1 MAMVLV
7 SHDLATVLR
16 IADRVLVMDK
26 GRVVE
31 EGTGSALLV
40 NPRHEATRA
49 LLDAAG
55 RDLLFEIPD
64 VARMEQ

>member
-1 MAMVLV
+1 MVLV
-7 SHDLATVLR
+7 SHDLASVLR

-49 LLDAAG
+49 LLAAAG
-55 RDLLFEIPD
+55 RDLLFVD
-64 VARMEQ
+64 GVATG

>member
-7 SHDLATVLR
+7 SHDLASVLR

-40 NPRHEATRA
+40 NPRHEATRT
-49 LLDAAG
+49 LLAAAG
-55 RDLLFEIPD
+55 RDLLFVD
-64 VARMEQ
+64 GVATG

>member
-1 MAMVLV
+1 
-7 SHDLATVLR
+7 
-16 IADRVLVMDK
+16 VLVMDK

-49 LLDAAG
+49 LLAAAG
-55 RDLLFEIPD
+55 RDLLFVD
-64 VARMEQ
+64 RVATG